1 MTSRTKTF
9 PFDLPLGDTVTP
21 HCRTRNDGVHGVY
34 RYDNPLAGGEWEA
47 ESNTVFWDAKCGE
60 VLADNKQKCGVLNPY
75 HRCEWFGIPVTE
87 AKAPKNCPA
96 VVVLKQH
103 GGATFSIF
111 QSNSE
116 LTVARTDAGGP
127 GWDFS
132 FTVDCCT
139 TTPRTTMAPTA
150 APTSV
155 APTAAPISLAP
166 TAAPISV
173 APTAAPSNMAP
184 TAAIHVPHCRTRDDG
199 EYGVYRWTNPLATSP
214 WSSKAATDDWDAKC
228 GQQEEMGCE
237 YNGNFGYPPPSY
249 IWNHRCEWVVPPPPP
264 PTPVPHCRTRDDGEY
279 GVYRWTNPL
288 ATSPWNSKGATDD
301 WDAKCGQQE
310 EMGCEYNG
318 SDPPP
323 SYSWVHRC
331 EWFVPPTAAL
341 ISNPG
346 RIITGRS
353 GRSEIR
359 VTLSAG

>member
-1 MTSRTKTF
+1 MVGPNPFIRANTWGGVVFTSPTKTF

-21 HCRTRNDGVHGVY
+21 HCRTRNDGVYGVY
-34 RYDNPLAGGEWEA
+34 RYDNPLAAGGEWEA

-155 APTAAPISLAP
+155 APTAAPIS
-166 TAAPISV
+166 V

-237 YNGNFGYPPPSY
+237 YNG
-249 IWNHRCEWVVPPPPP
+249 
-264 PTPVPHCRTRDDGEY
+264 
-279 GVYRWTNPL
+279 
-288 ATSPWNSKGATDD
+288 
-301 WDAKCGQQE
+301 
-310 EMGCEYNG
+310 

-331 EWFVPPTAAL
+331 EWFVPRAAGSNAGYSCIPQAATPPLAPNSYFTEQYGLWVTRCSNFGYSQQSCDSHAYGENHWCVLVVL
-341 ISNPG
+341 IQLHEQ
-346 RIITGRS
+346 RVYQ
-353 GRSEIR
+353 IR
-359 VTLSAG
+359 VV